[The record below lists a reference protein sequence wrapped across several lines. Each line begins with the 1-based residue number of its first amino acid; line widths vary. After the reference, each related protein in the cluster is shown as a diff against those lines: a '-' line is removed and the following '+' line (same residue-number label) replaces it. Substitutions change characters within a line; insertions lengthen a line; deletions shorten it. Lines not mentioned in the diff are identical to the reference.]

1 MIHRCVEGS
10 VPLVDFNLDLLPVHF
25 VRDPGPNYNW
35 NEEKQK
41 PGLPEAG
48 AMNEEST
55 DEPNGVD
62 EDDNA
67 SDEVS
72 LSEKVAAL
80 KKYLDIEVVSVSP
93 LANSISSLDSGESV
107 PIHDNNGSEN
117 LDRPGMGSVAGG
129 STENPDSRR
138 VSETSAKVNSESE
151 AMNCQ
156 SSLEPS
162 PKSNVDHLISNDL
175 FSEEK
180 SKREKNKSLGR
191 LRKIAKSVSANF
203 KRSFNVKNSVKHT
216 PVKCPDLGVKEKQVL
231 AYKNIKTESPASS
244 PEPSNVV
251 AFIVESLEKKSRIPC
266 AKLLYKR
273 QSYQT
278 EIIRN
283 YLEQASERFLIT
295 RKRELERMQVH
306 PLSHHHPPEKPFEV
320 FHRGSQQPLNNAKQ
334 ATTHPYAP
342 VTVKVQTSPVQCINL
357 GCNGRATSDTS
368 YLCAE
373 CYEKQRNEE
382 AKIKGN
388 NNVNNSS
395 TAICCMEESSE
406 GRAAK
411 LNNSNKSGCPKTGP
425 ELKETPGKS
434 VSKNIVS
441 SSTLKSSISDDFRPG
456 SSRIV
461 LEKYTKVDN
470 RMLVA
475 TETTEADF
483 QGNKLGSD
491 GQPEDAARGATEKI
505 NSNAQVSARNLP
517 SVEEVEKSIDAKCG
531 RCPTEGCPFYGS
543 QLTDRYCSSC
553 YKKRSNC

>member
-1 MIHRCVEGS
+1 M
-10 VPLVDFNLDLLPVHF
+10 HF
-25 VRDPGPNYNW
+25 VRDPGPGYNW

-41 PGLPEAG
+41 PVRPESDAT
-48 AMNEEST
+48 NEETT
-55 DEPNGVD
+55 DELSNDCDNNG
-62 EDDNA
+62 

-93 LANSISSLDSGESV
+93 LANSFSSLDSGESV

-117 LDRPGMGSVAGG
+117 PDGTGTGSMAGG
-129 STENPDSRR
+129 SVENPDSRR
-138 VSETSAKVNSESE
+138 VSETSAKGNSESE

-175 FSEEK
+175 FGEEK
-180 SKREKNKSLGR
+180 SKREKNKGLGR

-216 PVKCPDLGVKEKQVL
+216 PVKCPDLGIKEKPVL
-231 AYKNIKTESPASS
+231 AYKNIKAESPASS

-273 QSYQT
+273 QGYQT

-306 PLSHHHPPEKPFEV
+306 PLPHHHPPEKPFEF
-320 FHRGSQQPLNNAKQ
+320 FHRGPQQPLNNVKQ
-334 ATTHPYAP
+334 ASAHPYAP
-342 VTVKVQTSPVQCINL
+342 MTVKVQTSPVQCINL

-368 YLCAE
+368 YLCTE
-373 CYEKQRNEE
+373 CYEKQKNEE

-388 NNVNNSS
+388 NNVNNSA
-395 TAICCMEESSE
+395 TATGCMEEPSE
-406 GRAAK
+406 GRTNK

-425 ELKETPGKS
+425 EPKETPI
-434 VSKNIVS
+434 SKNIVS
-441 SSTLKSSISDDFRPG
+441 STTLKSSVSDDFRSD
-456 SSRIV
+456 SSRVV

-483 QGNKLGSD
+483 QGNEIDFDGKLENPAKGTTD
-491 GQPEDAARGATEKI
+491 KI
-505 NSNAQVSARNLP
+505 NSNVQLSVKNLP
-517 SVEEVEKSIDAKCG
+517 SVEEVEKSIGAKCG
-531 RCPTEGCPFYGS
+531 KCSTEGCPFYGS
-543 QLTDRYCSSC
+543 RLTDHYCSSC